1 MPSPFISVICFFP
14 SLQKSKEAKKKKK
27 KNTPDLRLD
36 YEWQKVQTCD
46 QIVFCAFNSF
56 KVEVQTNAVYI
67 HVTHA

>member
-1 MPSPFISVICFFP
+1 MPSPFISVIYFFP
-14 SLQKSKEAKKKKK
+14 SRAKKAKKQKKK

-56 KVEVQTNAVYI
+56 
-67 HVTHA
+67 